1 MPLYSNTATG
11 SNQVTYTPSEQVT
24 KILPHDSVFIQST
37 NWSSFK
43 ELSIPLGPHQ
53 RVIGTME
60 CWYDS
65 NTDDELYIRA
75 KLSDPSD
82 AHILPTSS
90 DNRKSGDILFNSSS
104 ATKIKNVSEVL
115 ESGGDSGADHVILNA
130 TIVDT
135 DTTGSPPELKLQT
148 NNSDNRYFT
157 ISFRAVSADNT
168 HSELR
173 FQFACDSD
181 DKDATHLKHGTRIT
195 YTKY

>member
-90 DNRKSGDILFNSSS
+90 DNRKSGNIAYN
-104 ATKIKNVSEVL
+104 ATVITKVRTDASEVL
-115 ESGGDSGADHVILNA
+115 KGADASDQVVLNA
-130 TIVDT
+130 TMVDT
-135 DTTGSPPELKLQT
+135 DTTGAPPELKLHT
-148 NNSDNRYFT
+148 DNTAYRYFT
-157 ISFRAVSADNT
+157 ISFRAVSTDNT

-181 DKDATHLKHGTRIT
+181 DKDDAHLEHGTRIT